1 MVGEGWRARGTHS
14 RHAKLVRTCCTCVG
28 ERGRAVRNQFQQEF
42 VGELAGHCKS
52 YCQTVSNVLSKE
64 HEQVIDL

>member
-1 MVGEGWRARGTHS
+1 
-14 RHAKLVRTCCTCVG
+14 
-28 ERGRAVRNQFQQEF
+28 VRNQFQQGF